1 MNKIIFDKHLKTN
14 GPNLI
19 SGPLELPAEKPKEI
33 VPYHGMITIPPH
45 NFPEQFSAFCFQSI
59 LNKDQSIRAM
69 QEIRKECNDV
79 LQRDIYNPNI
89 TKSMQV
95 NEFRQIQKSSTSQI
109 SYYLKETWVNKIK
122 DIIKQNFSEDSIQS

>member
-1 MNKIIFDKHLKTN
+1 
-14 GPNLI
+14 LI
-19 SGPLELPAEKPKEI
+19 SGPLSLPAEKPKELA
-33 VPYHGMITIPPH
+33 PLNGMITIPAH
-45 NFPEQFSAFCFQSI
+45 NFPEQFSSFCFQSI

-95 NEFRQIQKSSTSQI
+95 NEFRQIQKSSTS
-109 SYYLKETWVNKIK
+109 
-122 DIIKQNFSEDSIQS
+122 

>member
-1 MNKIIFDKHLKTN
+1 
-14 GPNLI
+14 LI
-19 SGPLELPAEKPKEI
+19 SGPLSLPAEKPKELA
-33 VPYHGMITIPPH
+33 PLNGMITIPPH
-45 NFPEQFSAFCFQSI
+45 NFPEQFSSFCFQSI

-95 NEFRQIQKSSTSQI
+95 NEFRQIQKSSTS
-109 SYYLKETWVNKIK
+109 
-122 DIIKQNFSEDSIQS
+122 